1 MDRNDQGS
9 TRKLVTAGGNHVTD
23 HPNFLIT
30 ENQEQAFMEHSI
42 LQWFVD
48 ESLLQNLL
56 AGQPTWILLLIIVVC
71 IVMLSKGADWMVDGV
86 VDLATRTGMPK
97 IVIGAT
103 VVSLGTTL
111 PEAFV
116 SVMAAYM
123 GNPGLA
129 LGNGVGSIIA
139 DTGLIFGLTCVLAAV
154 PVNRY
159 ILNRTGWVQVGS
171 ATLLVVIAVWMLFTA
186 AEGEQPML
194 GRPVGFFFLALLVGY
209 LYITYVWAK
218 QGGNVMVEDNGEAE
232 ELRGLALCWLMVTG
246 GLILIIL
253 GARVLVPAASE
264 IALRFGVPE
273 DVIAATMVAFG
284 TSLPELM
291 TAIAAVRKGHPEIT
305 VGNIVGADVLNILFV
320 IGAAAAAAPLAIPD
334 NFFHFHFPAMLII
347 LFSFRAFISMNTDGM
362 FKRWQGVWLLSV
374 YVIYVVLQYALN
386 IEGAH

>member
-1 MDRNDQGS
+1 
-9 TRKLVTAGGNHVTD
+9 
-23 HPNFLIT
+23 
-30 ENQEQAFMEHSI
+30 
-42 LQWFVD
+42 
-48 ESLLQNLL
+48 
-56 AGQPTWILLLIIVVC
+56 
-71 IVMLSKGADWMVDGV
+71 
-86 VDLATRTGMPK
+86 
-97 IVIGAT
+97 
-103 VVSLGTTL
+103 
-111 PEAFV
+111 
-116 SVMAAYM
+116 M

-186 AEGEQPML
+186 PDGSVPML
-194 GRPVGFFFLALLVGY
+194 GRPVGFFLLVLLVGY
-209 LYITYVWAK
+209 LYITYRWAQ
-218 QGGNVMVEDNGEAE
+218 QGGEVIVNDNGDHEAA
-232 ELRGLALCWLMVTG
+232 RGLGLCWLMVVG
-246 GLILIIL
+246 GLVLIIV

-305 VGNIVGADVLNILFV
+305 VGNIVGADVLNSLFV

-334 NFFHFHFPAMLII
+334 NFYHFHFPAMLII
-347 LFSFRAFISMNTDGM
+347 LYSFRMFISMNREGV
-362 FKRWQGVWLLSV
+362 FHRWQGVWLLAVYLV
-374 YVIYVVLQYALN
+374 YVFLQYALN
-386 IEGAH
+386 IEGAHR